1 MNAGKTPDVA
11 RDPLLER
18 YHEANALDT
27 ARPDPR
33 LRETVLAHARA
44 MAARPPDSEVNAHRT
59 PANDSAWN
67 WRLVASLATLGLVGL
82 LVLQFERS
90 PDEEREIAFGT
101 GMTRSAEPE
110 AAPPQAAAP
119 AAALALEDA
128 PLAAAPSEQTQ
139 PARAANAAPDTT
151 SHPKATVPAQVHAD
165 GAASSESPPA
175 TDRFEA
181 PAGGAQTASPA
192 ESTQPAPPAAPVMA
206 APLPEAVP
214 APSAKSAAPA
224 PAERSADAL
233 NQSAEGRSRV
243 AAVAPKPSAS
253 PLFAAIASGDR
264 PQLEQLLRSG
274 AAVDARDP
282 QGQTALMAAARRGDR
297 AMVQALLDVGA
308 SRTLRDRDGLSAAD
322 HARQSGHEQLLPLL
336 E

>member
-1 MNAGKTPDVA
+1 MSAGKTPGMA

-33 LRETVLAHARA
+33 RRETVLAHARA
-44 MAARPPDSEVNAHRT
+44 MAARPPDNEVNAHRT
-59 PANDSAWN
+59 PANDSAWS

-110 AAPPQAAAP
+110 APPPQAAAP

-151 SHPKATVPAQVHAD
+151 SHPKATMPAPVHAD

-181 PAGGAQTASPA
+181 PAGGVQTASPA
-192 ESTQPAPPAAPVMA
+192 ESTQPSPPAAPVMA
-206 APLPEAVP
+206 APVPE
-214 APSAKSAAPA
+214 AAPA
-224 PAERSADAL
+224 PLAKRAAPAEGNAESRRE
-233 NQSAEGRSRV
+233 SAEGRSRQ
-243 AAVAPKPSAS
+243 AAMAPKPSIS

-297 AMVQALLDVGA
+297 AMVQALLDAGA